1 MNRNRAVL
9 ARHAAAR
16 LIAAACRDKRD
27 LWNAQEQLH
36 EQTTTQAEACA
47 AAEPLLR
54 ICANCQIVAECRAWA
69 SVDDYTGIAAG
80 ATWVNG
86 KQKPVDWVRLPPRRL
101 AG

>member
-27 LWNAQEQLH
+27 LWNLQEHLH
-36 EQTTTQAEACA
+36 EQATTEDEAHA
-47 AAEPLLR
+47 AADPLLR
-54 ICANCQIVAECRAWA
+54 ICANCRIVAACRDWA

-80 ATWVNG
+80 AAWVNG
-86 KQKPVDWVRLPPRRL
+86 KQKPVEWVRQPPRRL